1 MEDLGFE
8 SIMDFDDLFGGVEG
22 NENGPV
28 QQETEN
34 PVDKAEVDG
43 NNEPTEVNPDQL
55 FGGLETS
62 ESVGVDNDKGGED
75 NKNPE
80 NTDDSSPNF
89 YSSILSALKDDGV
102 LPELT
107 DEEIDGYSKNKEFND
122 QDFNEV
128 IEKVIDSR
136 LDQRTKRI
144 QDALNGGAD
153 IEEVKQY
160 ENILAT
166 LSNIDDGTIS
176 EEGPKGEDLRRRIIA
191 QDYMNKGFS
200 KERIERELKKSFDA
214 GTDIDDAKE
223 ALQNNIQFYQ
233 DKYQGIIRQGQEAD
247 RKFKEDT
254 RKQAED
260 LKKSIVDSK
269 DDIFDQIG
277 VDKKTRQKIYD
288 SISKPV
294 YQDNAGNWYTEI
306 QKYEMEH
313 KTDFLKYVAMFYKM
327 TDGFSNMER
336 VFKKPVQKKVNSAM
350 SELQKKLQN
359 TQRNSSGNLKL
370 VGQGDPESQ
379 SLGNE
384 NFILDGF

>member
-1 MEDLGFE
+1 M
-8 SIMDFDDLFGGVEG
+8 
-22 NENGPV
+22 
-28 QQETEN
+28 
-34 PVDKAEVDG
+34 
-43 NNEPTEVNPDQL
+43 
-55 FGGLETS
+55 
-62 ESVGVDNDKGGED
+62 
-75 NKNPE
+75 
-80 NTDDSSPNF
+80 
-89 YSSILSALKDDGV
+89 LSGI

-122 QDFNEV
+122 QDFKDV

-136 LDQRTKRI
+136 LDQRTKRV

-153 IEEVKQY
+153 IEEIKQY
-160 ENILAT
+160 ESILAT
-166 LSNIDDGTIS
+166 LSNIDDNTIS
-176 EEGPKGEDLRRRIIA
+176 EEGPQGEDLRRRIIA

-200 KERIERELKKSFDA
+200 RERIERELKKSFDA

-233 DKYQGIIRQGQEAD
+233 ERYQGIIKQGQEAD

-269 DDIFDQIG
+269 DDIFDQVG

-294 YQDNAGNWYTEI
+294 YQDKAGNWYTEL
-306 QKYEMEH
+306 QKYEMEN
-313 KTDFLKYVAMFYKM
+313 KTDFLKYVAMFFKM
-327 TDGFSNMER
+327 TDGFKDMER
-336 VFKKPVQKKVNSAM
+336 IFKKPVQKKVSSAM
-350 SELQKKLQN
+350 SDLQKKLQN

-370 VGQGDPESQ
+370 VGQGDPES
-379 SLGNE
+379 
-384 NFILDGF
+384 